1 MLVASLMLLRGKRL
15 KGNAEGKC
23 ITFSVALVS
32 GFVNGST
39 AVGGLPVVLIL
50 LFTSTGDVTLQVSLV
65 AYLFCS
71 KLAALGFS
79 SLNRLITTELLLR
92 TVFLPLIFIG
102 IFAENRGF
110 IRAEPDSFRPF
121 NLSLLFLLCLLGM
134 ARMVFSHG

>member
-50 LFTSTGDVTLQVSLV
+50 LSTSTGDVTLQVSLV

-71 KLAALGFS
+71 KLVALGFS
-79 SLNRLITTELLLR
+79 SLNRLITTELLLHTFISTIAVHR
-92 TVFLPLIFIG
+92 DFCWKPRFYPCEPGLLQTFHSFSTDPPL
-102 IFAENRGF
+102 
-110 IRAEPDSFRPF
+110 ST
-121 NLSLLFLLCLLGM
+121 GM
-134 ARMVFSHG
+134 ARKFFSHG

>member
-1 MLVASLMLLRGKRL
+1 MLLRGKRL

-50 LFTSTGDVTLQVSLV
+50 LSTYTGDLTLRASLV

-71 KLAALGFS
+71 NLAALGFI

-92 TVFLPLIFIG
+92 TFF
-102 IFAENRGF
+102 FY
-110 IRAEPDSFRPF
+110 
-121 NLSLLFLLCLLGM
+121 
-134 ARMVFSHG
+134 H